1 MTSPRCSLMSLSAVA
16 LLLIACSPDPDQ
28 VVFEM
33 QAHSFAHS
41 EWSEPVNLGAPV
53 NSSAGEL
60 NATFSPDELSVYFT
74 STRAGGEGGDDIW
87 VSHRACVDDCP
98 WQTPMNLGPPVNS
111 ASVEGGP
118 NLSVDGHLL
127 FFFSARP
134 GGQGGNDMY
143 VSRRADPKDDFGWG
157 PAVNLGP
164 EVNTSANE
172 AGPHYQQSA
181 ENGVANLYF
190 NTTTPGGSQDI
201 YVAPVTRDGETRGPA
216 VLVAELSD
224 PTASDQH
231 VTVRADGRE
240 VFIHSNR
247 AGGVGGFDMWMST
260 RRSVHDPWST
270 PVNLGAPLNSADT
283 DLQPSLSHD
292 GRTLLFASNRPGGL
306 GGQDL
311 WTSTR
316 TLSGH

>member
-1 MTSPRCSLMSLSAVA
+1 MRTEYFAILASLASVTLLVACESTSHPVTPKLQTM
-16 LLLIACSPDPDQ
+16 
-28 VVFEM
+28 
-33 QAHSFAHS
+33 SFANS

-60 NATFSPDELSVYFT
+60 NATLSPDELSVYFT
-74 STRAGGEGGDDIW
+74 SNRPGGEGGDDIW
-87 VSHRACVDDCP
+87 VSRRACVDDCP
-98 WQTPMNLGPPVNS
+98 WQTPVNLGPPVNS

-118 NLSVDGHLL
+118 TFSVDGHLL
-127 FFFSARP
+127 FFFSAQP
-134 GGQGGNDMY
+134 GGQGGNDIF

-164 EVNTSANE
+164 EVNTAANE

-181 ENGVANLYF
+181 EDGAANLYF

-201 YVAPVTRDGETRGPA
+201 YVAPVTRDGETRGPV

-231 VTVRADGRE
+231 ASVRADGRE
-240 VFIHSNR
+240 VLFHSNR
-247 AGGVGGFDMWMST
+247 SGGLGFDMWMST

-270 PVNLGAPLNSADT
+270 PVNLGAPLNSAAT
-283 DLQPSLSHD
+283 DLQPSWSHD
-292 GRTLLFASNRPGGL
+292 GRTLLFASNRPGGS

-311 WTSTR
+311 WMSTR
-316 TLSGH
+316 TPSGH

>member
-1 MTSPRCSLMSLSAVA
+1 MGTLKRRLASLTVIA
-16 LLLIACSPDPDQ
+16 LLLPACGTESDH

-33 QAHSFAHS
+33 RAQSFAHS
-41 EWSEPVNLGAPV
+41 EWSDPVNLGAPV
-53 NSSAGEL
+53 NSSAREF
-60 NATFSPDELSVYFT
+60 NATLSPDELSVYFT
-74 STRAGGEGGDDIW
+74 SNRAGGEGGDDIW
-87 VSHRACVDDCP
+87 VSHRTCVDCP
-98 WQTPMNLGPPVNS
+98 WQTPVNPGPPVNS

-118 NLSVDGHLL
+118 TFSVDGHLL

-134 GGQGGNDMY
+134 GGQGGNDIY
-143 VSRRADPKDDFGWG
+143 VSRRANPKDDFGWG

-164 EVNTSANE
+164 EVNTAANE
-172 AGPHYQQSA
+172 AGPYYQQSA
-181 ENGVANLYF
+181 EDGAANLYF

-231 VTVRADGRE
+231 ASVRADGRE
-240 VFIHSNR
+240 VLFHSNR
-247 AGGVGGFDMWMST
+247 AGGLGGFDIWVST

-270 PVNLGAPLNSADT
+270 PEDLGAPLNSAAA

-292 GRTLLFASNRPGGL
+292 GRTLLFASSRPGGL
-306 GGQDL
+306 GDQDL
-311 WTSTR
+311 WISTR
-316 TLSGH
+316 APSGN